1 LVDNRYILEAR
12 RKKRKAM
19 VVGDVIHVV
28 YETGEVFT
36 GPIKRIREIPEKGT
50 LLLVKDENVGH
61 RSIYAHK
68 CKGPILFRSTGELTP
83 D

>member
-1 LVDNRYILEAR
+1 
-12 RKKRKAM
+12 M

-36 GPIKRIREIPEKGT
+36 GPLVKISEIPQKGK
-50 LLLVKDENVGH
+50 LLLVKDEMVGH
-61 RSIYAHK
+61 RSIYEHK
-68 CKGPILFRSTGELTP
+68 CKGPILFRSSGELTP